1 MKKLFTLTII
11 AVGISMFSC
20 EGVRQV
26 TLNNE
31 QFYTNK
37 KAEETIDKYNV
48 YFHSGS
54 SVFEL
59 KEPSLANDTLK
70 GVPTL
75 VDASKI
81 NEHPVTP
88 EEILKAR
95 KDVHVY
101 LSEEQEAEY
110 REKIAKGE
118 EIKFSKKQVKEV
130 KMLAKDES
138 AVFASIGLII
148 LIVILGILLIWL
160 LAALI
165 AKSADESSDGSG
177 SGSNSDSGNSSGSDG
192 SGGSNSDSGCYIATM
207 VYGSYE
213 APKVM
218 VLRSFRDN
226 FLAKYTWGNN
236 FIKWYYKTSPVFVAK
251 HKQNMVLGS
260 CIRGILNVVVWC
272 LKPFFKA

>member
-1 MKKLFTLTII
+1 MKKLFTVTII
-11 AVGISMFSC
+11 VVGIGLYSC
-20 EGVRQV
+20 DGVRQV
-26 TLNNE
+26 TINNE
-31 QFYTNK
+31 QFYTNQ
-37 KAEETIDKYNV
+37 KAEESIEKYNV

-59 KEPSLANDTLK
+59 REPSLANDTLS
-70 GVPTL
+70 GIPAL
-75 VDASKI
+75 VDASSI

-88 EEILKAR
+88 EEMLKAR

-101 LSEEQEAEY
+101 LSEEEEAVY

-138 AVFASIGLII
+138 AVFASVGLII
-148 LIVILGILLIWL
+148 LLVIVAILLVYL
-160 LAALI
+160 FALLI
-165 AKSADESSDGSG
+165 ANAADESSDGSD
-177 SGSNSDSGNSSGSDG
+177 SGSNSDSGDSGD

-226 FLAKYTWGNN
+226 FLARYTWGNN
-236 FIKWYYKTSPVFVAK
+236 FINWYYKTSPVFVEK
-251 HKQNMVLGS
+251 HKEHRVLGS